1 MILNMTTLSKKIIS
15 KITTGMI
22 RLLLLLAWA
31 VLLAF
36 CTLEY
41 GCTYVFVIQSPECEV
56 AAPKTTSPT
65 TTADVPI
72 SAIPK

>member
-1 MILNMTTLSKKIIS
+1 MRSILTKLKALIS
-15 KITTGMI
+15 KITVWPTRI
-22 RLLLLLAWA
+22 FILLGFVA
-31 VLLAF
+31 VLAF